1 MYIFLKLI
9 IDKLA
14 SLITIIL
21 LMPLLTLISILI
33 LIFDGRPL
41 LFKQVRLGKDSKP
54 FELIKFRT
62 MKTASNLSDNERI
75 TKVGNFLRKTSLD
88 ELPELFNILKGE
100 MSFIGPRP
108 LLPEYLEVYTAREIL
123 RHTVLPGLS
132 GLSQVSGRNRLTWD
146 KKLELDALY
155 AEKISLTL
163 DIKILIKTFFVI
175 FDTSKVSESP
185 NNTMTNLLEHRRKN

>member
-21 LMPLLTLISILI
+21 LMPLLALISILI
-33 LIFDGRPL
+33 LIFDGRPI

-163 DIKILIKTFFVI
+163 DIKILIKTFLVI
-175 FDTSKVSESP
+175 FDTSK
-185 NNTMTNLLEHRRKN
+185 